1 MESEFMIYT
10 DYHLHTTFSH
20 DGISTM
26 EQQIQNAIQ
35 KRLKEICFTEHY
47 DIYDGLENNTLETIE
62 VSNYVEKF
70 ERYKE
75 KYKNQIS
82 LKLGIEIGL
91 QPDIKET
98 ITNMVKQ
105 YPFDFIIGS
114 SHITCKKDIAM
125 DASFFE
131 GLTQKEAYTKYFRE
145 VLENVQLYDEFDVY
159 GHIDYVIRYGGYGEK
174 IIKYNDYKEILDEIL
189 IHIINKGK
197 GIEINTS
204 GYRYGLGSPHPNKE
218 ILTRYKELGGKIIT
232 IGSDAHKI
240 EDMCSDFDKVT
251 ELLKQ
256 IGYKNYTI
264 FEKREPKFIQL

>member
-1 MESEFMIYT
+1 MVYT

-26 EQQIQNAIQ
+26 EEHIKNAIQ
-35 KRLKEICFTEHY
+35 LGLKEICFTEHY
-47 DIYDGLENNTLETIE
+47 DIYDGLKNNTLETID
-62 VSNYVEKF
+62 VGNYVEKF
-70 ERYKE
+70 NQYKE
-75 KYKNQIS
+75 KYNHQIN

-98 ITNMVKQ
+98 VCNMVKK

-131 GLTQKEAYTKYFRE
+131 GLTQKEAYMKYFNE
-145 VLENVQLYDEFDVY
+145 VLQNVKLYDEFDVY
-159 GHIDYVIRYGGYGEK
+159 GHIDYIVRYGGYEEK
-174 IIKYNDYKEILDEIL
+174 IIKYSDYQEILDEIL
-189 IHIINKGK
+189 SQIIKKQK

-204 GYRYGLGSPHPNKE
+204 GYRYGLNTAHPNVE
-218 ILTRYKELGGKIIT
+218 ILTRYKELGGEIIT
-232 IGSDAHKI
+232 IGSDAHKT
-240 EDMCSDFDKVT
+240 EDMCLNFDKAAT
-251 ELLKQ
+251 ILKQ

-264 FEKREPKFIQL
+264 FENRIPKFIKL